1 MNSGVNQFLRRKQMS
16 ERIYAVYHGATGRLV
31 RANNRAQALS
41 HVAQSTFNI
50 RVASQDELVSLLGKG
65 IKVESVRDADQNEL
79 DLSANGD

>member
-1 MNSGVNQFLRRKQMS
+1 MS
-16 ERIYAVYHGATGRLV
+16 ERIYAVYHGTTGRLV

-50 RVASQDELVSLLGKG
+50 RVAGQDDLVSLLGKG

-79 DLSANGD
+79 DLSPNGD

>member
-1 MNSGVNQFLRRKQMS
+1 MS
-16 ERIYAVYHGATGRLV
+16 ERIYAVYYGTTGRLV

-50 RVASQDELVSLLGKG
+50 RVAGQDDLVSLLGKG
-65 IKVESVRDADQNEL
+65 IKVESVRDADQDEL